1 MPDYKKQTH
10 RLVVLIRVAEETDN
24 KDEEDIYV
32 AHKQQYNLWE
42 FRTIEIEPDWQ
53 RTLRSTMLA
62 TQTQTT
68 NKKPSCR

>member
-32 AHKQQYNLWE
+32 AHKQQYNL
-42 FRTIEIEPDWQ
+42 
-53 RTLRSTMLA
+53 
-62 TQTQTT
+62 
-68 NKKPSCR
+68 